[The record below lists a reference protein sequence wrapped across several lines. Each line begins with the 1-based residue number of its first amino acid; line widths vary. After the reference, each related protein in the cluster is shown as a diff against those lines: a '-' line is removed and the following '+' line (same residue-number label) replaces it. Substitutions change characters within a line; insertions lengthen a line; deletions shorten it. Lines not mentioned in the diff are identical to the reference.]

1 VLGSC
6 RPRPVVS
13 GAVTCDS
20 TAPTTD
26 SPRRLATRVARRR
39 AARLGPCRP
48 LAAAL
53 RTLVAVTDT
62 RRPSTARLLF
72 ASSHP
77 GPTVTV
83 TVLAAVIAAAVGH
96 PVWLVLLVAL
106 TVVAGQLSIGLAN
119 DWIDADRD
127 RAVGR
132 SDKPVARGLVA
143 VGTVRTAAF
152 VTAGTAVVLSLFLGP
167 LAAVAHLV
175 LVAAGWAY
183 DAGLKRSVWSVA
195 PFVVAFGLLPV
206 VAVSAGPGAALPA
219 WWAISTGA
227 VFGVAIHCTNVLPD
241 LVDDAATGVRGFP
254 HRLGL
259 RGAGATAFGALVVAA
274 VLVLGGQVLGD
285 DPVRGAGVVLAVTG
299 TVVVVVLAAV
309 GVRLVLAGRASRT
322 LFRLVIASSLVL
334 VVELGLAGAR
344 LVA

>member
-1 VLGSC
+1 MTS
-6 RPRPVVS
+6 
-13 GAVTCDS
+13 
-20 TAPTTD
+20 
-26 SPRRLATRVARRR
+26 RV
-39 AARLGPCRP
+39 
-48 LAAAL
+48 
-53 RTLVAVTDT
+53 
-62 RRPSTARLLF
+62 RLLL

-83 TVLAAVIAAAVGH
+83 TVLATVLAAASGH
-96 PVWLVLLVAL
+96 APGIVVLVAL
-106 TVVAGQLSIGLAN
+106 AVLAGQLSIGLAN

-132 SDKPVARGLVA
+132 TDKPVALGRIS
-143 VGTVRTAAF
+143 VGEVRAAALGTAA
-152 VTAGTAVVLSLFLGP
+152 VAVVLSLLLGP
-167 LAAVAHLV
+167 VAAVAHLV

-183 DAGLKRSVWSVA
+183 DAGLKRTAFSVV
-195 PFVVAFGLLPV
+195 PFLVAFGLLPV
-206 VAVSAGPGAALPA
+206 VSVAAGGGQLPA
-219 WWAISTGA
+219 WWAVATGA

-259 RGAGATAFGALVVAA
+259 RLSGVVAFGSLMLGA
-274 VLVLGGQVLGD
+274 VLVLLGQVAGD
-285 DPVRGAGVVLAVTG
+285 DPVGGPGIVLAVVA
-299 TVVVVVLAAV
+299 TVAVLVLAAA
-309 GVRLVLAGRASRT
+309 GIRLVLTGPPTRT

>member
-1 VLGSC
+1 M
-6 RPRPVVS
+6 
-13 GAVTCDS
+13 
-20 TAPTTD
+20 TA
-26 SPRRLATRVARRR
+26 S
-39 AARLGPCRP
+39 
-48 LAAAL
+48 
-53 RTLVAVTDT
+53 RT
-62 RRPSTARLLF
+62 PSTARLLF

-96 PVWLVLLVAL
+96 PVWLVVLVAL

-132 SDKPVARGLVA
+132 SDKPVARGLIA
-143 VGTVRTAAF
+143 VGTVRAAAYA
-152 VTAGTAVVLSLFLGP
+152 TAGAAVVLSVFLGP
-167 LAAVAHLV
+167 VAAVAHLV

-206 VAVSAGPGAALPA
+206 VSVAAGPEGQWPT
-219 WWAISTGA
+219 WWAIATGG
-227 VFGVAIHCTNVLPD
+227 VFGIAIHCTNVLPD

-259 RGAGATAFGALVVAA
+259 RGAGIVAFASLVVAA
-274 VLVLGGQVLGD
+274 ALVLGGQLLGD
-285 DPVRGAGVVLAVTG
+285 DPVQGVGVVLAVLG
-299 TVVVVVLAAV
+299 AVVVAVLAVV

-334 VVELGLAGAR
+334 VVELGFAGAR

>member
-1 VLGSC
+1 MSS
-6 RPRPVVS
+6 PV
-13 GAVTCDS
+13 
-20 TAPTTD
+20 
-26 SPRRLATRVARRR
+26 
-39 AARLGPCRP
+39 
-48 LAAAL
+48 
-53 RTLVAVTDT
+53 
-62 RRPSTARLLF
+62 RLLL

-96 PVWLVLLVAL
+96 PVGLVVLVAL

-132 SDKPVARGLVA
+132 SDKPVAQGLVSKRA
-143 VGTVRTAAF
+143 VRTAAF
-152 VTAGTAVVLSLFLGP
+152 GTAAVAVVLSLFLGP
-167 LAAVAHLV
+167 VAAVAHLV
-175 LVAAGWAY
+175 LVGAGWAY

-206 VAVSAGPGAALPA
+206 VAVSAGPQAQLPA
-219 WWAISTGA
+219 VWAIATGA

-259 RGAGATAFGALVVAA
+259 HAAGVVAFGALVVAA
-274 VLVLGGQVLGD
+274 GLVLFGQLTGD
-285 DPVRGAGVVLAVTG
+285 DPVSGPGVVLAVVG
-299 TVVVVVLAAV
+299 TVAVVVLAAV
-309 GVRLVLAGRASRT
+309 GIRLVLTGPPTRT

>member
-1 VLGSC
+1 MTPS
-6 RPRPVVS
+6 RW
-13 GAVTCDS
+13 
-20 TAPTTD
+20 
-26 SPRRLATRVARRR
+26 
-39 AARLGPCRP
+39 
-48 LAAAL
+48 
-53 RTLVAVTDT
+53 
-62 RRPSTARLLF
+62 PSTVRLLF

-96 PVWLVLLVAL
+96 PAWLVVLVAV
-106 TVVAGQLSIGLAN
+106 TVAAGQLSIGLAN

-132 SDKPVARGLVA
+132 SDKPVAQGRIA
-143 VGTVRTAAF
+143 VGTVRAAA
-152 VTAGTAVVLSLFLGP
+152 VGTAVVAVLLSVSLGP
-167 LAAVAHLV
+167 VAAVAHLV

-183 DAGLKRSVWSVA
+183 DAGLKRTVWSVV

-206 VAVSAGPGAALPA
+206 VAVSAGPDAAWPT
-219 WWAISTGA
+219 WWAVATGA
-227 VFGVAIHCTNVLPD
+227 VFGIAIHCTNVLPD

-259 RGAGATAFGALVVAA
+259 RAAGVWAFAALVVAA
-274 VLVLGGQVLGD
+274 VLVLGGQVLGA
-285 DPVRGAGVVLAVTG
+285 DPVRGVGVALAVSG
-299 TVVVVVLAAV
+299 TVVVVVLTV
-309 GVRLVLAGRASRT
+309 LGVRLVLRGRASRA

>member
-1 VLGSC
+1 M
-6 RPRPVVS
+6 
-13 GAVTCDS
+13 
-20 TAPTTD
+20 TA
-26 SPRRLATRVARRR
+26 S
-39 AARLGPCRP
+39 
-48 LAAAL
+48 
-53 RTLVAVTDT
+53 RT
-62 RRPSTARLLF
+62 PSTARLLF

-96 PVWLVLLVAL
+96 PVWLVVLVAL

-132 SDKPVARGLVA
+132 SDKPVARGLIA
-143 VGTVRTAAF
+143 VGTVRAAAYA
-152 VTAGTAVVLSLFLGP
+152 TAGAAVVLSVFLGP
-167 LAAVAHLV
+167 VAAVAHLV

-206 VAVSAGPGAALPA
+206 VSVAAGPEGQWPA
-219 WWAISTGA
+219 WWAIATGA
-227 VFGVAIHCTNVLPD
+227 VFGIAIHCTNVLPD

-259 RGAGATAFGALVVAA
+259 RGAGIVAFASLVVAA
-274 VLVLGGQVLGD
+274 ALVLGGQVLGD
-285 DPVRGAGVVLAVTG
+285 DPVQGLGVVLAVLG
-299 TVVVVVLAAV
+299 AVVVAVLAVV
-309 GVRLVLAGRASRT
+309 GVRLVLAERASRT

-334 VVELGLAGAR
+334 VVELGFAGAR

>member
-1 VLGSC
+1 M
-6 RPRPVVS
+6 
-13 GAVTCDS
+13 
-20 TAPTTD
+20 
-26 SPRRLATRVARRR
+26 
-39 AARLGPCRP
+39 
-48 LAAAL
+48 
-53 RTLVAVTDT
+53 
-62 RRPSTARLLF
+62 
-72 ASSHP
+72 
-77 GPTVTV
+77 

-96 PVWLVLLVAL
+96 PVWLVVLVAL

-132 SDKPVARGLVA
+132 SDKPVARGLIP

-152 VTAGTAVVLSLFLGP
+152 ATAGAAVVLSLFLGP
-167 LAAVAHLV
+167 VAAVAHLV
-175 LVAAGWAY
+175 LVVAGWAY

-206 VAVSAGPGAALPA
+206 VSVAAGPEGQWPA
-219 WWAISTGA
+219 WWAIATGA
-227 VFGVAIHCTNVLPD
+227 VFGIAIHCTNVLPD

-259 RGAGATAFGALVVAA
+259 RGAGIVAFAALVVAA
-274 VLVLGGQVLGD
+274 ALVLGGQVLGD
-285 DPVRGAGVVLAVTG
+285 DPVRGADVVLAVVG
-299 TVVVVVLAAV
+299 ALVVAVLAVV

-334 VVELGLAGAR
+334 VVELGFAGAR

>member
-1 VLGSC
+1 MTS
-6 RPRPVVS
+6 PV
-13 GAVTCDS
+13 
-20 TAPTTD
+20 
-26 SPRRLATRVARRR
+26 
-39 AARLGPCRP
+39 
-48 LAAAL
+48 
-53 RTLVAVTDT
+53 
-62 RRPSTARLLF
+62 RLLF

-96 PVWLVLLVAL
+96 PWWLVVLVAL

-132 SDKPVARGLVA
+132 SDKPVAQGLIA
-143 VGTVRTAAF
+143 VRTVRSAAF
-152 VTAGTAVVLSLFLGP
+152 TTAGAAVVLSLFLGP
-167 LAAVAHLV
+167 VAAVAHLV

-206 VAVSAGPGAALPA
+206 VAVSAGPEPQLPA
-219 WWAISTGA
+219 AWAIATGA

-259 RGAGATAFGALVVAA
+259 RASGIVAFGSLVVAA
-274 VLVLGGQVLGD
+274 GLVLFGQLAGD
-285 DPVRGAGVVLAVTG
+285 DPVRGVGVVLAVAG
-299 TVVVVVLAAV
+299 TVVVVVLAVV
-309 GVRLVLAGRASRT
+309 GVRLVLTGPPTRT
-322 LFRLVIASSLVL
+322 LFRLVIVSSLVL

>member
-1 VLGSC
+1 M
-6 RPRPVVS
+6 
-13 GAVTCDS
+13 
-20 TAPTTD
+20 TA
-26 SPRRLATRVARRR
+26 S
-39 AARLGPCRP
+39 
-48 LAAAL
+48 
-53 RTLVAVTDT
+53 RT
-62 RRPSTARLLF
+62 PSTARLLF

-96 PVWLVLLVAL
+96 PVWLVVLVAL

-132 SDKPVARGLVA
+132 SDKPVARGLIA
-143 VGTVRTAAF
+143 VGTVRAAAYATAAI
-152 VTAGTAVVLSLFLGP
+152 AVVLSLFLGP
-167 LAAVAHLV
+167 VAAVSHLV

-206 VAVSAGPGAALPA
+206 VAVAAGPEEQWPA
-219 WWAISTGA
+219 WWAIATGA
-227 VFGVAIHCTNVLPD
+227 VFGIAIHCTNVLPD

-259 RGAGATAFGALVVAA
+259 RGAGIVAFASLVVAA
-274 VLVLGGQVLGD
+274 ALVLGGQVLGD
-285 DPVRGAGVVLAVTG
+285 DPVQGLGVVLAVLG
-299 TVVVVVLAAV
+299 AVVVAVLAVV

-334 VVELGLAGAR
+334 VVELGFAGAR

>member
-1 VLGSC
+1 M
-6 RPRPVVS
+6 
-13 GAVTCDS
+13 
-20 TAPTTD
+20 TD
-26 SPRRLATRVARRR
+26 P
-39 AARLGPCRP
+39 
-48 LAAAL
+48 
-53 RTLVAVTDT
+53 
-62 RRPSTARLLF
+62 RRPSTVRLLF

-96 PVWLVLLVAL
+96 PAWLVAL
-106 TVVAGQLSIGLAN
+106 VALAVVAGQLSIGLAN

-132 SDKPVARGLVA
+132 SDKPVARGLIA
-143 VGTVRTAAF
+143 VGTVRTAAWA
-152 VTAGTAVVLSLFLGP
+152 TAGAAVLLSLVLDP
-167 LAAVAHLV
+167 VAAVAHVV

-183 DAGLKRSVWSVA
+183 DAGLKRTVWSVV

-206 VAVSAGPGAALPA
+206 VAVSAGGAGAAGGTGAWPA
-219 WWAISTGA
+219 WWAIATGA

-241 LVDDAATGVRGFP
+241 LLDDAATGVRGFP

-259 RGAGATAFGALVVAA
+259 RGAGTLAFGALVVAA
-274 VLVLGGQVLGD
+274 GLVLGGQLLGD
-285 DPVRGAGVVLAVTG
+285 DPARGTGAVLAVLG
-299 TVVVVVLAAV
+299 ALVVVVLAAV
-309 GVRLVLAGRASRT
+309 GIRLVFAGRPTRA

-334 VVELGLAGAR
+334 VVELGLAGTQ

>member
-1 VLGSC
+1 MTS
-6 RPRPVVS
+6 PV
-13 GAVTCDS
+13 
-20 TAPTTD
+20 
-26 SPRRLATRVARRR
+26 
-39 AARLGPCRP
+39 
-48 LAAAL
+48 
-53 RTLVAVTDT
+53 
-62 RRPSTARLLF
+62 RLLF

-96 PVWLVLLVAL
+96 PVWLVVLVAL
-106 TVVAGQLSIGLAN
+106 TVIAGQLSIGLAN

-132 SDKPVARGLVA
+132 SDKPVARGLIA
-143 VGTVRTAAF
+143 KETVRTAA
-152 VTAGTAVVLSLFLGP
+152 VVCAGVAVVLSLFLGP
-167 LAAVAHLV
+167 VAAVAHLV

-206 VAVSAGPGAALPA
+206 VAVSAGADAQFPAA
-219 WWAISTGA
+219 WAIATGA

-259 RGAGATAFGALVVAA
+259 HAAGVVAFASLVVAA
-274 VLVLGGQVLGD
+274 GLVLVGQLGGD
-285 DPVRGAGVVLAVTG
+285 DPVRGLGVVLALLG
-299 TVVVVVLAAV
+299 VVVVVALAAV
-309 GVRLVLAGRASRT
+309 GVRLVLTGPPTRT
-322 LFRLVIASSLVL
+322 LFRLVIVSSLVL
-334 VVELGLAGAR
+334 VLELALAGAR

>member
-1 VLGSC
+1 
-6 RPRPVVS
+6 
-13 GAVTCDS
+13 VT
-20 TAPTTD
+20 
-26 SPRRLATRVARRR
+26 ATR
-39 AARLGPCRP
+39 
-48 LAAAL
+48 
-53 RTLVAVTDT
+53 T
-62 RRPSTARLLF
+62 PSTVRLLF
-72 ASSHP
+72 AASHP

-83 TVLAAVIAAAVGH
+83 TVLAAVIAAAVAH
-96 PVWLVLLVAL
+96 PWWLVALVAL

-132 SDKPVARGLVA
+132 SDKPVAQGLVS

-152 VTAGTAVVLSLFLGP
+152 GTAAAAVVLSICLGP
-167 LAAVAHLV
+167 VAAVAHVV

-183 DAGLKRSVWSVA
+183 DAGLKRTVWSVV

-206 VAVSAGPGAALPA
+206 VAVSAGPEGQWPA
-219 WWAISTGA
+219 WWALATGA

-241 LVDDAATGVRGFP
+241 LVDDASTGVRGFP

-259 RGAGATAFGALVVAA
+259 RGAGTTAFGSLVVAA
-274 VLVLGGQVLGD
+274 LLVLGGQLLGD
-285 DPVRGAGVVLAVTG
+285 DPVQGVGVVLAVVG
-299 TVVVVVLAAV
+299 TVVVVVLAVV
-309 GVRLVLAGRASRT
+309 GVRLVLAGRATRV

>member
-1 VLGSC
+1 MSDTG
-6 RPRPVVS
+6 
-13 GAVTCDS
+13 
-20 TAPTTD
+20 
-26 SPRRLATRVARRR
+26 R
-39 AARLGPCRP
+39 A
-48 LAAAL
+48 
-53 RTLVAVTDT
+53 
-62 RRPSTARLLF
+62 STARLLF

-83 TVLAAVIAAAVGH
+83 TVLATVIAVAVGH
-96 PVWLVLLVAL
+96 AWWTVLLVAL

-132 SDKPVARGLVA
+132 SDKPVAQGLIA
-143 VGTVRTAAF
+143 VGTVRRAAF
-152 VTAGTAVVLSLFLGP
+152 GTALASVVLSLVLGP
-167 LAAVAHLV
+167 VAAVAHLV

-183 DAGLKRSVWSVA
+183 DAGLKRTVWSVV

-206 VAVSAGPGAALPA
+206 VAVAAGPHGSWPA
-219 WWAISTGA
+219 WWAIATGA

-254 HRLGL
+254 HSLGL
-259 RGAGATAFGALVVAA
+259 RGAGVVAFGSLVVAA
-274 VLVLGGQVLGD
+274 LLVVGGQVLGD
-285 DPVRGAGVVLAVTG
+285 DPVRGLGVVLAVLG

-309 GVRLVLAGRASRT
+309 GVRLVLAGRASRI
-322 LFRLVIASSLVL
+322 LFRLVITSSLVL

>member
-1 VLGSC
+1 
-6 RPRPVVS
+6 
-13 GAVTCDS
+13 VT
-20 TAPTTD
+20 PT
-26 SPRRLATRVARRR
+26 
-39 AARLGPCRP
+39 G
-48 LAAAL
+48 
-53 RTLVAVTDT
+53 
-62 RRPSTARLLF
+62 RPSTARLLF

-96 PVWLVLLVAL
+96 PVWVVVLVAA

-132 SDKPVARGLVA
+132 TDKPVAQGLVP
-143 VGTVRTAAF
+143 VSTVRSAAFGTAA
-152 VTAGTAVVLSLFLGP
+152 VAVVLSVFLGP
-167 LAAVAHLV
+167 VAAVAHLV

-206 VAVSAGPGAALPA
+206 VSVAAGPDGQWPA
-219 WWAISTGA
+219 WWAVVTGA

-259 RGAGATAFGALVVAA
+259 RGAGTTAFGALVVAA
-274 VLVLGGQVLGD
+274 LLVLGGQVLGD
-285 DPVRGAGVVLAVTG
+285 DPVRGVGVVLAMVG

-309 GVRLVLAGRASRT
+309 GIRLVLVGRASRT

>member
-1 VLGSC
+1 MTP
-6 RPRPVVS
+6 RPRRSLPS
-13 GAVTCDS
+13 
-20 TAPTTD
+20 
-26 SPRRLATRVARRR
+26 L
-39 AARLGPCRP
+39 
-48 LAAAL
+48 
-53 RTLVAVTDT
+53 LV
-62 RRPSTARLLF
+62 

-77 GPTVTV
+77 GPTLTV

-96 PVWLVLLVAL
+96 PAWLVVLVAL

-132 SDKPVARGLVA
+132 SDKPVAQGLVA

-152 VTAGTAVVLSLFLGP
+152 VTAGVAVVLSLLLGP
-167 LAAVAHLV
+167 VAAVAHLV

-183 DAGLKRSVWSVA
+183 DAGLKRTVWSVV

-206 VAVSAGPGAALPA
+206 VAVSAGPDAPWPA
-219 WWAISTGA
+219 WWAVATGA

-259 RGAGATAFGALVVAA
+259 RGAGVTAFGSLVVAA
-274 VLVLGGQVLGD
+274 LLVLGGQVLGD
-285 DPVRGAGVVLAVTG
+285 DPVRGVGVVLAVVG
-299 TVVVVVLAAV
+299 TLVVVVLAAV
-309 GVRLVLAGRASRT
+309 GIRLVVVGRASRT

>member
-1 VLGSC
+1 M
-6 RPRPVVS
+6 
-13 GAVTCDS
+13 
-20 TAPTTD
+20 TA
-26 SPRRLATRVARRR
+26 S
-39 AARLGPCRP
+39 
-48 LAAAL
+48 
-53 RTLVAVTDT
+53 RT
-62 RRPSTARLLF
+62 PSTARLLF

-83 TVLAAVIAAAVGH
+83 TVLAAVIAAAVRH
-96 PVWLVLLVAL
+96 PVWLVVLVAL

-132 SDKPVARGLVA
+132 SDKPVARGLIA
-143 VGTVRTAAF
+143 VGTVRTAAYA
-152 VTAGTAVVLSLFLGP
+152 TAGAAVVLSLFLGP
-167 LAAVAHLV
+167 VAAVAHLV

-206 VAVSAGPGAALPA
+206 VSVAAGPEGQWPA
-219 WWAISTGA
+219 WWAIATGA
-227 VFGVAIHCTNVLPD
+227 VFGIAIHCTNVLPD

-259 RGAGATAFGALVVAA
+259 RGAGIVAFASLVVAA
-274 VLVLGGQVLGD
+274 ALVLGGQVLGD
-285 DPVRGAGVVLAVTG
+285 DPVQGLGVVLAVLG
-299 TVVVVVLAAV
+299 AVVVAVLAVV

-334 VVELGLAGAR
+334 VVELGFAGAR

>member
-1 VLGSC
+1 VTP
-6 RPRPVVS
+6 RPRRSLPS
-13 GAVTCDS
+13 
-20 TAPTTD
+20 
-26 SPRRLATRVARRR
+26 L
-39 AARLGPCRP
+39 
-48 LAAAL
+48 
-53 RTLVAVTDT
+53 LV
-62 RRPSTARLLF
+62 

-77 GPTVTV
+77 GPTLTV

-96 PVWLVLLVAL
+96 PAWLVVLVAL

-132 SDKPVARGLVA
+132 SDKPVAQGLVA

-152 VTAGTAVVLSLFLGP
+152 VTAGVAVVLSLFLGP
-167 LAAVAHLV
+167 VAAVAHLV

-183 DAGLKRSVWSVA
+183 DAGLKRTVWSVA

-206 VAVSAGPGAALPA
+206 VAVSAGPDAPWPA
-219 WWAISTGA
+219 WWAVATGA
-227 VFGVAIHCTNVLPD
+227 VFGVAIHCTNV
-241 LVDDAATGVRGFP
+241 ATGVRGFP

-259 RGAGATAFGALVVAA
+259 RGAGVTAFGSLVVAA
-274 VLVLGGQVLGD
+274 LLVLGGQVLGD
-285 DPVRGAGVVLAVTG
+285 DPVRGVGVVLAVVG
-299 TVVVVVLAAV
+299 TLVVVVLAAV
-309 GVRLVLAGRASRT
+309 GIRLVVVGRASRT

>member
-1 VLGSC
+1 MTS
-6 RPRPVVS
+6 PV
-13 GAVTCDS
+13 
-20 TAPTTD
+20 
-26 SPRRLATRVARRR
+26 
-39 AARLGPCRP
+39 
-48 LAAAL
+48 
-53 RTLVAVTDT
+53 
-62 RRPSTARLLF
+62 RLLL

-96 PVWLVLLVAL
+96 PVRLVVLVAL

-132 SDKPVARGLVA
+132 SDKPVAQGHIA
-143 VGTVRTAAF
+143 AGTVRNAAFGTAA
-152 VTAGTAVVLSLFLGP
+152 AAVVLSLFLGP
-167 LAAVAHLV
+167 VAAVAHLV

-183 DAGLKRSVWSVA
+183 DAGLKRSIWSVA

-206 VAVSAGPGAALPA
+206 VAVSAGPASQLPA
-219 WWAISTGA
+219 PWAIGTGA
-227 VFGVAIHCTNVLPD
+227 VFGIAIHCTNVLPD

-259 RGAGATAFGALVVAA
+259 HAAGVVAFGALVVAA
-274 VLVLGGQVLGD
+274 GLVLFGQLSGG
-285 DPVRGAGVVLAVTG
+285 DPVRGLGVVLAVVG
-299 TVVVVVLAAV
+299 TVVVVVLAVV
-309 GVRLVLAGRASRT
+309 GVRLVLTGPPTRT

>member
-1 VLGSC
+1 MTSGRDPNVL
-6 RPRPVVS
+6 
-13 GAVTCDS
+13 
-20 TAPTTD
+20 
-26 SPRRLATRVARRR
+26 
-39 AARLGPCRP
+39 
-48 LAAAL
+48 
-53 RTLVAVTDT
+53 
-62 RRPSTARLLF
+62 RLLF

-96 PVWLVLLVAL
+96 PFWLVVLVAL

-132 SDKPVARGLVA
+132 SDKPVARGLIA

-152 VTAGTAVVLSLFLGP
+152 VTAAVAVVLSLFLGP
-167 LAAVAHLV
+167 VAAVAHLV

-183 DAGLKRSVWSVA
+183 DAGLKRTVWSVA

-206 VAVSAGPGAALPA
+206 VAVSAGPGAQWPA
-219 WWAISTGA
+219 WWAIATGA

-259 RGAGATAFGALVVAA
+259 RAAGIVAFGSLVVAA
-274 VLVLGGQVLGD
+274 ALVLGGQVLGG
-285 DPVRGAGVVLAVTG
+285 DPVQGVGVVLAVVG
-299 TVVVVVLAAV
+299 AIVVLGLAV
-309 GVRLVLAGRASRT
+309 AGVRLVLAGRASRT

>member
-1 VLGSC
+1 M
-6 RPRPVVS
+6 
-13 GAVTCDS
+13 
-20 TAPTTD
+20 TA
-26 SPRRLATRVARRR
+26 S
-39 AARLGPCRP
+39 
-48 LAAAL
+48 
-53 RTLVAVTDT
+53 RT
-62 RRPSTARLLF
+62 PSTARLLF

-96 PVWLVLLVAL
+96 PVWLVVLVAL

-132 SDKPVARGLVA
+132 SDKPVARGLIA
-143 VGTVRTAAF
+143 VGTVRTAAYA
-152 VTAGTAVVLSLFLGP
+152 TAGAAVVLSLFLGP
-167 LAAVAHLV
+167 VAAVAHLV

-206 VAVSAGPGAALPA
+206 VSVAAGPEGQWPA
-219 WWAISTGA
+219 WWAIATGA
-227 VFGVAIHCTNVLPD
+227 VFGIAIHCTNVLPD

-259 RGAGATAFGALVVAA
+259 RGAGIVAFASLVVAA
-274 VLVLGGQVLGD
+274 ALVLGGQVLGD
-285 DPVRGAGVVLAVTG
+285 DPVQGLGVVLAVLG
-299 TVVVVVLAAV
+299 AVVVAVLAV
-309 GVRLVLAGRASRT
+309 IGVRLVLAGRASRT

-334 VVELGLAGAR
+334 VVELGFAGAR

>member
-1 VLGSC
+1 MSS
-6 RPRPVVS
+6 PV
-13 GAVTCDS
+13 
-20 TAPTTD
+20 
-26 SPRRLATRVARRR
+26 
-39 AARLGPCRP
+39 
-48 LAAAL
+48 
-53 RTLVAVTDT
+53 
-62 RRPSTARLLF
+62 RLLL

-96 PVWLVLLVAL
+96 PVGLVVLVAL

-132 SDKPVARGLVA
+132 SDKPVARGLIA
-143 VGTVRTAAF
+143 ASTVRNAAIGTAA
-152 VTAGTAVVLSLFLGP
+152 ASVVLSLFLGP

-183 DAGLKRSVWSVA
+183 DAGLKRSVASVV

-206 VAVSAGPGAALPA
+206 VAVAAGPDAQLPA
-219 WWAISTGA
+219 AWAVATGA
-227 VFGVAIHCTNVLPD
+227 VFGIAIHCTNVLPD

-259 RGAGATAFGALVVAA
+259 HASGVVAFGALVVAA
-274 VLVLGGQVLGD
+274 GLVLTGQLTSGD
-285 DPVRGAGVVLAVTG
+285 AVRGSGVVLAVVG

-309 GVRLVLAGRASRT
+309 GIRLVLTGPPTRT

>member
-1 VLGSC
+1 MPAPRGRSLPVL
-6 RPRPVVS
+6 
-13 GAVTCDS
+13 
-20 TAPTTD
+20 
-26 SPRRLATRVARRR
+26 
-39 AARLGPCRP
+39 
-48 LAAAL
+48 
-53 RTLVAVTDT
+53 
-62 RRPSTARLLF
+62 LL

-96 PVWLVLLVAL
+96 PLWLVVLVAL

-132 SDKPVARGLVA
+132 SDKPVAQGLVA
-143 VGTVRTAAF
+143 VSTVRAAAF
-152 VTAGTAVVLSLFLGP
+152 GTAGAAVVLSVFLGP
-167 LAAVAHLV
+167 VAAVAHLV

-183 DAGLKRSVWSVA
+183 DAGLKRTVWSVV

-206 VAVSAGPGAALPA
+206 VAVAAGPDGQWPA
-219 WWAISTGA
+219 WWALATGA

-259 RGAGATAFGALVVAA
+259 RGSGATAFGALVVAA
-274 VLVLGGQVLGD
+274 LLVLGGQLLGD
-285 DPVRGAGVVLAVTG
+285 DPVRGVGVVLAALG
-299 TVVVVVLAAV
+299 TLAVVVLAAV
-309 GVRLVLAGRASRT
+309 GIRLVLAGRASRT

>member
-1 VLGSC
+1 M
-6 RPRPVVS
+6 
-13 GAVTCDS
+13 
-20 TAPTTD
+20 TA
-26 SPRRLATRVARRR
+26 S
-39 AARLGPCRP
+39 
-48 LAAAL
+48 
-53 RTLVAVTDT
+53 RT
-62 RRPSTARLLF
+62 PSTARLLF

-96 PVWLVLLVAL
+96 PVWLVVLVAL

-132 SDKPVARGLVA
+132 SDKPVARGLIA
-143 VGTVRTAAF
+143 VGTVRAAAYA
-152 VTAGTAVVLSLFLGP
+152 TAGIAVVLSLFLGP
-167 LAAVAHLV
+167 VAAVAHLV

-206 VAVSAGPGAALPA
+206 VSVAAGPEGQWPA
-219 WWAISTGA
+219 WWAIATGA
-227 VFGVAIHCTNVLPD
+227 VFGIAIHCTNVLPD
-241 LVDDAATGVRGFP
+241 LVDDDATGVRGFP

-259 RGAGATAFGALVVAA
+259 RGAGIVAFASLVVAA
-274 VLVLGGQVLGD
+274 ALVLGGQVLGD
-285 DPVRGAGVVLAVTG
+285 DPVQGPGIVLAVLG
-299 TVVVVVLAAV
+299 AVVVAVLAVV

-334 VVELGLAGAR
+334 VVELGFAGAR

>member
-1 VLGSC
+1 M
-6 RPRPVVS
+6 
-13 GAVTCDS
+13 T
-20 TAPTTD
+20 
-26 SPRRLATRVARRR
+26 SP
-39 AARLGPCRP
+39 
-48 LAAAL
+48 
-53 RTLVAVTDT
+53 
-62 RRPSTARLLF
+62 RRPSTIRLLF

-83 TVLAAVIAAAVGH
+83 TVLAAVIATAVGN
-96 PVWLVLLVAL
+96 PFRVVVLVAL
-106 TVVAGQLSIGLAN
+106 AVVAGQLSIGLAN

-143 VGTVRTAAF
+143 VTTVRTAAF
-152 VTAGTAVVLSLFLGP
+152 ATAGVAVVLSLFLGP
-167 LAAVAHLV
+167 VAAVAHVV

-183 DAGLKRSVWSVA
+183 DAGLKRTAASVA

-206 VAVSAGPGAALPA
+206 VAVAAGPDGGWPA
-219 WWAISTGA
+219 TWAIATGA

-259 RGAGATAFGALVVAA
+259 HASGIVAFGSLVVAA
-274 VLVLGGQVLGD
+274 VLVLLGQLGGD
-285 DPVRGAGVVLAVTG
+285 DPVRGAGALLAVIG
-299 TVVVVVLAAV
+299 AVVVVVLAAV
-309 GVRLVLAGRASRT
+309 GVRLVLTGPPTRA

-334 VVELGLAGAR
+334 VVELGIAGAA